1 MHGDAQRVADHL
13 VVGVDVGGA
22 EVDDDVD
29 DEHDVHDEVHHVE
42 RAAGVAAVLHG
53 DLPFTVEQEG
63 GGVRREDGR
72 VDHQQQDQPVPHR
85 LERAVVQH
93 CPLVDARRLEL
104 VLRQNVS
111 AQWQHLQGRQRPE
124 RLLKQEVFPK
134 TVRWIANQKNAK
146 DGEEIYAVRV
156 FFFTSIW
163 YYLAIISIFLLI

>member
-42 RAAGVAAVLHG
+42 RAAGVAAVGHG
-53 DLPFTVEQEG
+53 LDLVPVEQEG

-85 LERAVVQH
+85 LERAVVQY
-93 CPLVDARRLEL
+93 CPLVYARRLEL
-104 VLRQNVS
+104 VLRKDVS
-111 AQWQHLQGRQRPE
+111 AQRQHLQGTQRAE
-124 RLLKQEVFPK
+124 RLLEQGEFP
-134 TVRWIANQKNAK
+134 
-146 DGEEIYAVRV
+146 
-156 FFFTSIW
+156 
-163 YYLAIISIFLLI
+163 